1 MAASFYRRKTKVHT
15 TQRSIILICCMSER
29 TMKLGELL
37 AKLRKERG
45 ILQKELANY
54 LNVTVA
60 TISNYEKGV
69 HAPDY
74 ETLIK
79 LADFFD
85 VSTDYLLQRTD
96 YRSSIS
102 TLNERLLVDYKVS
115 DLLNAILELDQKSM
129 TALVDYYELLSLRNS
144 MNAAKQ
150 LK

>member
-1 MAASFYRRKTKVHT
+1 
-15 TQRSIILICCMSER
+15 
-29 TMKLGELL
+29 MKLGELL

-85 VSTDYLLQRTD
+85 ISTDYLLQRTD

-102 TLNERLLVDYKVS
+102 TLNERLLVDYKVC

-144 MNAAKQ
+144 MKAAKQ
-150 LK
+150 IK

>member
-1 MAASFYRRKTKVHT
+1 
-15 TQRSIILICCMSER
+15 
-29 TMKLGELL
+29 MKLGELL

-102 TLNERLLVDYKVS
+102 TLNERLLVDYKMC

-144 MNAAKQ
+144 MKAAKQ
-150 LK
+150 IK

>member
-1 MAASFYRRKTKVHT
+1 
-15 TQRSIILICCMSER
+15 
-29 TMKLGELL
+29 MKLGELL

>member
-1 MAASFYRRKTKVHT
+1 
-15 TQRSIILICCMSER
+15 
-29 TMKLGELL
+29 MKLGELL

-102 TLNERLLVDYKVS
+102 TLNERLLVDYKVC

-144 MNAAKQ
+144 MKGYSFIVVR
-150 LK
+150 

>member
-1 MAASFYRRKTKVHT
+1 
-15 TQRSIILICCMSER
+15 
-29 TMKLGELL
+29 MKLGELL

-102 TLNERLLVDYKVS
+102 TLNERLLVDYKVC

>member
-1 MAASFYRRKTKVHT
+1 
-15 TQRSIILICCMSER
+15 
-29 TMKLGELL
+29 MKLGELL

-69 HAPDY
+69 RAPDY

-102 TLNERLLVDYKVS
+102 TLNERLLVDYKVC

-144 MNAAKQ
+144 MKAAKQ
-150 LK
+150 IK

>member
-1 MAASFYRRKTKVHT
+1 
-15 TQRSIILICCMSER
+15 
-29 TMKLGELL
+29 MKLGELL

-144 MNAAKQ
+144 MNAGKQ

>member
-1 MAASFYRRKTKVHT
+1 
-15 TQRSIILICCMSER
+15 
-29 TMKLGELL
+29 MKLGELL

-102 TLNERLLVDYKVS
+102 TLNERLLVDYKVC

-144 MNAAKQ
+144 MKAAKQ
-150 LK
+150 IK